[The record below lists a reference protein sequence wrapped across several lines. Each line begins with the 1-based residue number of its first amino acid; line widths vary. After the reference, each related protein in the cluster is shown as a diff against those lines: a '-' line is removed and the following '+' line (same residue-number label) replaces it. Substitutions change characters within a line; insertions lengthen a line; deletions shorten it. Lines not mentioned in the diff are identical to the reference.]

1 MFGCQSLKALNFD
14 SLATATCGSTF
25 ETELGPLLQAMYG
38 TQLTQP
44 TQAYIEANGPGS
56 RSENDCCE
64 WKIQGCMD
72 SRATNY
78 IEIANA
84 PLDQSFLIE
93 NNQLPPTYQSDG
105 CFLPSKGCM
114 DPAAINF
121 NPTANF
127 NEEGSCLYLD
137 VNNQFVVE
145 AWNENGEQPCL
156 DCSYYG
162 QSDNPYT
169 PVPVGPDIPV
179 ELGSGA
185 VSPSSPP
192 PSPTAPPPDLSG
204 CPINSAFGKP
214 DESIST
220 TQMLADC
227 NRSDI
232 DAASGVPSWFTD
244 YCETPPVFNS
254 SYCVFPRLGCNI
266 AEGMS
271 NYDPYAS
278 SCDPDDL
285 TDTSCCI
292 MEKVGCTLTLTP
304 ITLTLTPTLTL
315 TRWAAP
321 TRWPR
326 RTTRRRPATPSRA
339 TSSGHCAASRP

>member
-14 SLATATCGSTF
+14 SLATATCGSAF

-93 NNQLPPTYQSDG
+93 NNQLPPQYQSDG

-127 NEEGSCLYLD
+127 NEEGSCLYLG

-145 AWNENGEQPCL
+145 AWNEDGEQPCL

-169 PVPVGPDIPV
+169 PIPVGPDIPV
-179 ELGSGA
+179 DFGSGA

-220 TQMLADC
+220 SQMAADC

-232 DAASGVPSWFTD
+232 DAA
-244 YCETPPVFNS
+244 
-254 SYCVFPRLGCNI
+254 RLGL
-266 AEGMS
+266 GL
-271 NYDPYAS
+271 P
-278 SCDPDDL
+278 
-285 TDTSCCI
+285 
-292 MEKVGCTLTLTP
+292 
-304 ITLTLTPTLTL
+304 
-315 TRWAAP
+315 
-321 TRWPR
+321 
-326 RTTRRRPATPSRA
+326 
-339 TSSGHCAASRP
+339 